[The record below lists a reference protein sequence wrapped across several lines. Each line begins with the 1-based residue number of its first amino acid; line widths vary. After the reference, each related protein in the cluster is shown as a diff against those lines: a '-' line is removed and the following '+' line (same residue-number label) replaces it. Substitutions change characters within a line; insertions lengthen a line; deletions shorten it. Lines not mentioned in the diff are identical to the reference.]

1 MKLPKVRKVLKRH
14 RQAHLTEGITSTVDT
29 PLSIRR
35 EPSRAPQFFLHQ
47 VEKGPVVCAL
57 YDS

>member
-1 MKLPKVRKVLKRH
+1 MKLPKVRKVLERH
-14 RQAHLTEGITSTVDT
+14 GQAHLTKSIAGTVDT

-35 EPSRAPQFFLHQ
+35 EPSRAPQFFLDQ
-47 VEKGPVVCAL
+47 VEKGPVVGSL